1 MGVMIRSDLLP
12 KQVGNIGMQENIHID
27 ANKWVVPSTVKLVN
41 LTMKK
46 KNAVKKE
53 LIDRE
58 NLAVKREE
66 SLTVSCKI
74 CDKELF
80 NTNLGKHTYK
90 VHCLTLTEY
99 QEIYGNLSQKVFQKR
114 KMNSSDQ
121 CVLSRPEPKKLKTE
135 HKSNGL
141 DFELSRVETYKMMS
155 TKELLEELEK
165 VLAA

>member
-1 MGVMIRSDLLP
+1 MGLRVRCDLLP
-12 KQVGNIGMQENIHID
+12 KQAENIGLQENIQIE
-27 ANKWVVPSTVKLVN
+27 ANKWVVPSAVKLIN

-46 KNAVKKE
+46 KNAIKKE
-53 LIDRE
+53 LIDKE
-58 NLAVKREE
+58 NLADRREE
-66 SLTVSCKI
+66 SLKVSCKI

-99 QEIYGNLSQKVFQKR
+99 QEIYGKLSQKFSHKR